1 MNKETNPEL
10 IKILT
15 KMDKKVDGLG
25 QIIKDM
31 QAQLND
37 FLGVQLINDPN
48 LSGMITETTY
58 IDKNNGT
65 EIISLCCKEKAV
77 IFGTHHETE
86 RCPSCN
92 QDIELK
98 NGWRRIL
105 T

>member
-1 MNKETNPEL
+1 L

-92 QDIELK
+92 QYIELK
-98 NGWRRIL
+98 NGWRRVL

>member
-1 MNKETNPEL
+1 MNKETNPGL

-25 QIIKDM
+25 KIIKDM

-92 QDIELK
+92 QYIELK
-98 NGWRRIL
+98 NGWRRVL

>member
-1 MNKETNPEL
+1 
-10 IKILT
+10 
-15 KMDKKVDGLG
+15 MDKKVDGLG

-58 IDKNNGT
+58 IDENNGT

-77 IFGTHHETE
+77 IIGTHHETE

-92 QDIELK
+92 QYIELK
-98 NGWRRIL
+98 NGWRRVL

>member
-1 MNKETNPEL
+1 
-10 IKILT
+10 
-15 KMDKKVDGLG
+15 MDKKVDGLG

-31 QAQLND
+31 QAQLNY

-92 QDIELK
+92 QYIELK
-98 NGWRRIL
+98 NGWRRVL

>member
-1 MNKETNPEL
+1 
-10 IKILT
+10 
-15 KMDKKVDGLG
+15 MDKKVDNLG

-92 QDIELK
+92 QYIELK
-98 NGWRRIL
+98 NGWRRVL

>member
-1 MNKETNPEL
+1 MNKETNPGL

-15 KMDKKVDGLG
+15 KMVKKVDGLS

-92 QDIELK
+92 QYIELK
-98 NGWRRIL
+98 NGWHRVL

>member
-92 QDIELK
+92 QYIELK
-98 NGWRRIL
+98 NGWRRVL